1 MTKTMFRV
9 LGVVASLV
17 VGGTAMASND
27 LIAFCQGNNN
37 AGSLWKIDPVTGV
50 STSLYQFQ
58 SYFSTGIFVVSAN
71 NSYYLDGN
79 YQEIKK
85 INMFTGEI
93 KGLVAYPNIRD
104 VRGIQIA
111 TNGDLI

>member
-37 AGSLWKIDPVTGV
+37 AGSLWKIDPVTGAV
-50 STSLYQFQ
+50 IQLPCNFTISSTP
-58 SYFSTGIFVVSAN
+58 GCFVIIDDNAYIGN
-71 NSYYLDGN
+71 DGSI
-79 YQEIKK
+79 YK
-85 INMFTGEI
+85 INLSSFSVLSIRILNLDPNSTLMSFT
-93 KGLVAYPNIRD
+93 
-104 VRGIQIA
+104 
-111 TNGDLI
+111 